1 MIKKEK
7 KVKVLR
13 VEKLIY
19 GLIIFVA
26 VMIPI
31 ANVFSKALL
40 SESNIEVE
48 KLENKIKRQ
57 VGINESLD
65 MQINELASLDKI
77 QAVANELGLSYN
89 NDNIKLITT
98 SN

>member
-13 VEKLIY
+13 IEKLIY

-26 VMIPI
+26 VLIPI

-48 KLENKIKRQ
+48 KLENKK
-57 VGINESLD
+57 V
-65 MQINELASLDKI
+65 K
-77 QAVANELGLSYN
+77 V
-89 NDNIKLITT
+89 
-98 SN
+98 